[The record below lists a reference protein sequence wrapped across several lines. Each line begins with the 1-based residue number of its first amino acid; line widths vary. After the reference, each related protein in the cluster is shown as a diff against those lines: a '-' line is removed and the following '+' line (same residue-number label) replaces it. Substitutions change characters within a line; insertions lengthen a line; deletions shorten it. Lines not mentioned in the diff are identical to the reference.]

1 MKKTFA
7 SIISALLLAIMI
19 IQIPYFGINPNAGT
33 GVETCSDLEEDV
45 FHE

>member
-7 SIISALLLAIMI
+7 GIISALLLAIMI
-19 IQIPYFGINPNAGT
+19 IQIPYFGINPNVGT
-33 GVETCSDLEEDV
+33 GVETCSNFEEDI